1 MPQLF
6 ERLVF
11 IVHGVITLAAA
22 VVLVAFPALI
32 PSTVGIRLETE
43 QNLLSYFLAAA
54 ELAIGVLSLGAAW
67 LRDPNA
73 IRLIALSFAVF
84 HGATAILE
92 IAYLITTGMSAA
104 LIGNIVV
111 RVIVTAL
118 FIVIAQGRRTLRE
131 VKQTK

>member
-1 MPQLF
+1 MPQF
-6 ERLVF
+6 IERLVF
-11 IVHGVITLAAA
+11 IIHGVITLAAS
-22 VVLVAFPALI
+22 VVLVAFPTLI

-67 LRDPNA
+67 LRDSNA

-84 HGATAILE
+84 HGATALLE
-92 IAYLITTGMSAA
+92 IAYLITSGMSAA

-111 RVIVTAL
+111 RVIATAL
-118 FIVIAQGRRTLRE
+118 FAVIAQGRRSPRE
-131 VKQTK
+131 K